1 MATVVEL
8 LVKPV
13 VIPTASLVVATKYSV
28 VASIIA
34 MKKDRQIGISKV
46 KSVKIPINKK
56 VKKD

>member
-1 MATVVEL
+1 MATEVKL

-13 VIPTASLVVATKYSV
+13 VIPTASLVVITKYSV

-34 MKKDRQIGISKV
+34 MQKDRQIGISKA

>member
-8 LVKPV
+8 LVKPI